1 MFILAIESSCD
12 DTAAAVLQDNQV
24 ILSNVISSQFDIHA
38 RYGGIVPELASRSHI
53 EAIWPVVNEA
63 LDTAGVPL
71 AEIDLI
77 AATQGPG
84 LVGSLLVGF
93 TFAKAVALVKNI
105 PCTGVDH
112 MAGHLLAILLEENK
126 PEFPYTALVVS
137 GGNTSLF
144 TVNSPVY
151 FSLQGRTRD
160 DAAGEAFDKVA
171 KLLELGYPG
180 GPVVSRLAEQGNAEA
195 IAFPRAWLDKESL
208 DFSFSGLKTSV
219 VNFVNRCKQKNDPV
233 PVNDICASFQEAVVE
248 VLVEK
253 TIRAAKQAGHTRI
266 VAGGGVAANNAL
278 RKALKK
284 RCHREGFA
292 CFLPSPVLCTDNAA
306 MIGLAGYYQF
316 AEGNTL
322 SPDAD
327 AFSRSPL
334 N

>member
-1 MFILAIESSCD
+1 M
-12 DTAAAVLQDNQV
+12 
-24 ILSNVISSQFDIHA
+24 
-38 RYGGIVPELASRSHI
+38 
-53 EAIWPVVNEA
+53 
-63 LDTAGVPL
+63 
-71 AEIDLI
+71 
-77 AATQGPG
+77 
-84 LVGSLLVGF
+84 
-93 TFAKAVALVKNI
+93 
-105 PCTGVDH
+105 
-112 MAGHLLAILLEENK
+112 
-126 PEFPYTALVVS
+126 
-137 GGNTSLF
+137 
-144 TVNSPVY
+144 
-151 FSLQGRTRD
+151 
-160 DAAGEAFDKVA
+160 
-171 KLLELGYPG
+171 
-180 GPVVSRLAEQGNAEA
+180 
-195 IAFPRAWLDKESL
+195 
-208 DFSFSGLKTSV
+208 

-253 TIRAAKQAGHTRI
+253 TIRAAKKAGHTRI